1 MSFGIIVKG
10 GTPKFG
16 KREKRSVMVSMS
28 TGVQR
33 DICKDRAMHRA
44 ITEGDSSDKSLKSD
58 ITQMRNERKRRDK
71 AEWRQ
76 QKRTRIDELKTR
88 YRKRYGSDV

>member
-16 KREKRSVMVSMS
+16 KREKRAVMVSMS
-28 TGVQR
+28 TGMQK
-33 DICKDRAMHRA
+33 DICKDKAAYRA
-44 ITEGDSSDKSLKSD
+44 ITEGDASDKSLKGD
-58 ITQMRNERKRRDK
+58 ITQMREEKKGRDK